1 MNLQSA
7 SRRELICLIEALQ
20 ERHAKQL
27 EVIASLE
34 KRIEELEK
42 KLREPPPEP
51 VLPPKVRVRVK
62 ASGPRGEK
70 KPRKKRA
77 KGYGRKRS
85 KPTRYVEH
93 ALDMC
98 TACGQKLSGGSVKR
112 TREVLHIP
120 IVRMEVIE
128 HQFIERKCVA
138 CGKRQTPSAEVLQG
152 EVMGQHRIS
161 LQTMAIIAALH
172 EEGRL
177 PINLIAWFLQALWG
191 LALSQGEIVEILHA
205 VAEHGQEQAEK
216 IHQEICSSAVV
227 HADETTW
234 RESGQNGY
242 FWSFSTERA
251 SYFEYR
257 QSRSGQVVE
266 DILGSIPDTLVTCDF
281 YGAYNRHQGPLQR
294 CWAHLLRAIHDLKL
308 AYPDHE
314 GVQVWGKA
322 VHALYLEACAFR
334 DRHRHAAWGVRHD
347 GAARFEKEL
356 LALCEP
362 FLDEDVPQRVLC
374 CRCQRFIKQL
384 FHFVVN
390 LRVPPDNNA
399 AERAVRPLA
408 VCRKISGGTRS
419 PRGSKT
425 KAVLASLF
433 GTWRLQGLDPLI
445 ACTKLLSSP
454 KSE

>member
-1 MNLQSA
+1 MNLQSV
-7 SRRELICLIEALQ
+7 SRRELICLIEALRQ
-20 ERHAKQL
+20 RDAKQL

-51 VLPPKVRVRVK
+51 VLPPKAPVRVK
-62 ASGPRGEK
+62 ASRPPGEK

-77 KGYGRKRS
+77 KGYGRKKS

-93 ALDMC
+93 ALEKC
-98 TACGQKLSGGSVKR
+98 GACGHALRGGSVKR

-120 IVRMEVIE
+120 LAPMEVIG
-128 HQFIERKCVA
+128 HQFIERQCLA
-138 CGKRQTPSAEVLQG
+138 CGKRQTPSADVLQG
-152 EVMGQHRIS
+152 EVLGQHRIS
-161 LQTMAIIAALH
+161 LETMAMIAALH

-177 PINLIAWFLQALWG
+177 PINLIAWFLQAFWG
-191 LALSQGEIVEILHA
+191 LELSQGGIVEILHV
-205 VAEHGQEQAEK
+205 VAEHGQKQVEE
-216 IHQEICSSAVV
+216 IHQEICSSPVV

-242 FWSFSTERA
+242 FWSFSTTKA

-257 QSRSGQVVE
+257 QSRAGQVVE
-266 DILGSIPDTLVTCDF
+266 DILGKIPDTLVVCDF
-281 YGAYNRHQGPLQR
+281 YAAYNRHQGPIQR
-294 CWAHLLRAIHDLKL
+294 CWAHLLRAIHDLKQD
-308 AYPDHE
+308 YPDDE
-314 GVQVWGKA
+314 AVQVWGKA

-334 DRHRHAAWGVRHD
+334 DRHRDDAWTVRYD

-356 LALCEP
+356 LILCEP
-362 FLDEDVPQRVLC
+362 FLDRDVPQRVLSQ
-374 CRCQRFIKQL
+374 RCQRFIKQL

-390 LRVPPDNNA
+390 LDVPPDNNA

-419 PRGSKT
+419 PRGSVT
-425 KAVLASLF
+425 KGILASLF
-433 GTWRLQGLDPLI
+433 GTWRLQGLDPLV

-454 KSE
+454 QI